1 MEEERELTV
10 TERIMLETD
19 DIYTG
24 SPSAEQEIS
33 DAQLHVEPWN
43 RTTIADG
50 LWLQENAIAPF
61 SARDIML
68 ANEID
73 KTNEHVAELEENTT
87 DGREV
92 RSFSPRVWS
101 GDDTSW
107 HNIHNTRVIPDD
119 EMIPKNSV
127 MYMPMVYSSPTVGE
141 TSEGGVLSINSKT
154 KSFQLGIGETGL
166 WWDFGDPNN
175 TTTNVNGDYGSFKV
189 DTKSGKMPMK
199 IYSDYDRPDDD
210 AIKVLTS
217 AGLSKLQ
224 ATGGLSLNQDQ
235 DGVKIGLSNFPSDWA
250 KTENGQIYL
259 PSIEGAD
266 ESYMHGD
273 QFTLSGDFRLS
284 TLVARQGSLSGS
296 SKFANILAYSPT
308 ISANITDT
316 FASLHSVSNA
326 TRDELSPIKIDNS
339 LAILQSWS
347 ISKDNKIEDSIVN
360 IRSAGTA
367 EPSGS
372 ISKSVAVLNNMSFND
387 AYIAGSFVNMHG
399 ATLASG
405 CNVTDS
411 LINGSSVT
419 LSGNYE
425 HDIVNLYSTSI
436 GGQGNV
442 IKHSLLMGHNHNEIH
457 TVERS
462 IINGNW
468 HWLQGYCTDSIF
480 MGYTNYVPNGQALY
494 NSIID
499 AKCTSAANNYVL
511 ALGEYMHVKGSY
523 SLSLGSQI
531 DVWTNKNVAVGDGG
545 KYCGNY
551 NFGAGTNLSADGSHS
566 LLLGSDNLIC
576 TNHSGI
582 VNGTGNFMYGAED
595 IVMGD
600 NNKIGEGSSNAIF
613 GDSNSAHNASNTLIM
628 GSYNMVNGDNIML
641 AGKENSIA
649 SDAYFDCIIGESN
662 SASKT
667 KYSII
672 AGLTNNV
679 YANYGVAVGFDNEL
693 SAANAVAFGRGHRPG
708 RAFQVC
714 FGQYTV
720 GLSDSLLE
728 VGVGTSEGGR
738 NTIFRIDSA
747 GNIYCTGKVY
757 ADSLESNFSWED
769 KMIHP

>member
-73 KTNEHVAELEENTT
+73 KTNERVSELEEAAT

-119 EMIPKNSV
+119 ELIPKNSI
-127 MYMPMVYSSPTVGE
+127 MYMPMVYSSSTHGE
-141 TSEGGVLSINSKT
+141 TSEGGVLSMNSKN
-154 KSFQLGIGETGL
+154 KSFQLEINETGVF
-166 WWDFGDPNN
+166 WDFGDPNN
-175 TTTNVNGDYGSFKV
+175 TTTNVNGDYGSFEV
-189 DTKSGKMPMK
+189 DTKSGKHSMK
-199 IYSDYDRPDDD
+199 ILTEADKKDLDD
-210 AIKVLTS
+210 KFWLLTS
-217 AGLSKLQ
+217 AGYEKK
-224 ATGGLSLNQDQ
+224 GLGDTLAWDS
-235 DGVKIGLSNFPSDWA
+235 DGNLVLSNFPSDWA
-250 KTENGQIYL
+250 KTVNGEIDL
-259 PSIEGAD
+259 PAIEGAD

-273 QFTLSGDFRLS
+273 RFTLAGDFKLS
-284 TLVARQGSLSGS
+284 TLVASQGSLSGS
-296 SKFANILAYSPT
+296 SKFANILAYSPS
-308 ISANITDT
+308 ISANITDA
-316 FASLHSVSNA
+316 FASLHSLYYTSE
-326 TRDELSPIKIDNS
+326 RPEYSPLKIDNS
-339 LAILQSWS
+339 VAILQSQAYT
-347 ISKDNKIEDSIVN
+347 KDNKIVDSIVN
-360 IRSAGTA
+360 VHSAGTL
-367 EPSGS
+367 EPSAS
-372 ISKSVAVLNNMSFND
+372 IEKSVAILNNMSPND
-387 AYIAGSFVNMHG
+387 ANVVGSYVNLHS

-411 LINGSSVT
+411 LINGSSIN
-419 LSGNYE
+419 LSGDYE
-425 HDIVNLYSTSI
+425 HDIVNLYSSSI
-436 GGQGNV
+436 GGVGNV

-480 MGYTNYVPNGQALY
+480 MGYCNYVPNGQALY

-499 AKCTSAANNYVL
+499 AKNTSAANNYVL

-566 LLLGSDNLIC
+566 LLLGSNNLIC

-595 IVMGD
+595 VVMGD

-628 GSYNMVNGDNIML
+628 GNQNMVNGDNIIL
-641 AGKENSIA
+641 AGEENSIA
-649 SDAYFDCIIGESN
+649 SDAYYDCIIGESN

-728 VGVGTSEGGR
+728 VGVGTSDGGR

-747 GNIYCTGKVY
+747 GNVYCTGKVY
-757 ADSLESNFSWED
+757 ADSLESNSSWTN
-769 KMIHP
+769 KMVHP